1 MLPAGWEENM
11 ENKKNIQERFP
22 KLKELR
28 CQREM
33 AHSMSE
39 TIQHSEWKETHVLAH
54 ERDISDPWGQKRH
67 YKLPERKKKKIRS
80 HEAYQKSEELHTLQ
94 QKQWKERTNSN
105 VLISLQDL
113 YFKLAILF
121 PNCQSSVMVEQ
132 TFLGQLSFK
141 KFTSHE
147 PFLTKLL
154 EDVHYQ
160 NKRKTRS
167 KEKQL

>member
-1 MLPAGWEENM
+1 MSGTFQILED
-11 ENKKNIQERFP
+11 KKDITSF
-22 KLKELR
+22 
-28 CQREM
+28 QRE
-33 AHSMSE
+33 
-39 TIQHSEWKETHVLAH
+39 
-54 ERDISDPWGQKRH
+54 
-67 YKLPERKKKKIRS
+67 KKKKIRS